1 MAITIGANLTADI
14 TTVRAKLEPTEDGTT
29 YQKSCPNP
37 PHAEGAR
44 IADVL
49 RKLTDLIDSGTLT
62 ATAGTATSVSD
73 TGAFTTVNSLIGC
86 KVTFDGN
93 VTAAL
98 ADVEAYVISNTVN
111 ALTFAIG
118 ALPDTPAAGDTFVLE
133 FTAIDSDLDVLDQGR
148 GLGAGGA
155 GIYQNGPTML
165 NAMMKLLERI
175 GTVPAYMVA
184 AAAEPFGFC
193 SPYGGGNGALGTGG
207 GSLISA
213 GIEACRAAVAAY
225 TAPA

>member
-1 MAITIGANLTADI
+1 
-14 TTVRAKLEPTEDGTT
+14 
-29 YQKSCPNP
+29 
-37 PHAEGAR
+37 
-44 IADVL
+44 
-49 RKLTDLIDSGTLT
+49 
-62 ATAGTATSVSD
+62 
-73 TGAFTTVNSLIGC
+73 LIGC

-98 ADVEAYVISNTVN
+98 AGAEAYVISNTAN
-111 ALTFAIG
+111 TLTFAIG
-118 ALPDTPAAGDTFVLE
+118 VLPGTPQVGDTFVLE
-133 FTAIDSDLDVLDQGR
+133 FTAIDNDLDVLDQGR

-165 NAMMKLLERI
+165 NAMIKLLDRI

-193 SPYGGGNGALGTGG
+193 NPYGALGTGG